1 MTWNSYWVS
10 VWAVLGLAIGLAG
23 FRKKDKMPV
32 GFMSWAAAACL
43 LYWGFGMAVSFLGA
57 WAAGLGGWIRDGI
70 RQGGWVGYIALGTA
84 IILTTATAFGLF
96 TGFKDI
102 IKDRKRISP
111 PTSCACSS
119 SWRSWLSSAPWP
131 GRRSTTA
138 CSARLARLWHRT
150 GDERWTGLRSSS
162 AVFCC

>member
-102 IKDRKRISP
+102 IKDRKPDQPAYIV
-111 PTSCACSS
+111 CMFIF
-119 SWRSWLSSAPWP
+119 
-131 GRRSTTA
+131 
-138 CSARLARLWHRT
+138 LAVLVVLGTVAGPKIHDRMF
-150 GDERWTGLRSSS
+150 GKVGASV
-162 AVFCC
+162 AQNG